1 MVNVTGTCA
10 NLRLDI
16 WNSSLTKKLLLK
28 DIMEEIYIKFTRN
41 PTEDIFLKEGTHAV
55 IFLCVQVK
63 KESFVKSR
71 HFTYTITLVIL
82 SRDFFFN
89 F

>member
-1 MVNVTGTCA
+1 MVNVTGTFA
-10 NLRLDI
+10 NLKPDI

-28 DIMEEIYIKFTRN
+28 DTREEIYTKFTRN
-41 PTEDIFLKEGTHAV
+41 PTEVMFPKEAIQAV

-71 HFTYTITLVIL
+71 HFTYTVTLVVL
-82 SRDFFFN
+82 RRNFFFN